1 MELPGY
7 VKDFLQTNYYL
18 SDEDLALPFDQM
30 PAYVRDL
37 VSRTMN
43 TNEQGEVEPKTEEEI
58 LKVAQQQFLADIDSD
73 TLSQTQINN
82 FIANQETLTK
92 LASLADERDP
102 DSDDFGK
109 VASLMAAKRICS
121 DEYADT
127 PKDEAH
133 FMQLRREIKTEL
145 EIKDYVG
152 RYINAHPEA
161 NADPDAF
168 RKQLIDVT
176 AEISSMVRTNQSD
189 KIAARFGLPDTE
201 KDRAEA
207 KGATLSFA
215 MAELKS
221 FSDRIDQQ
229 VKGLPFVQ
237 KVNALH
243 NQFKEKYPKTYT
255 ATKILTS
262 GAAAMTL
269 GPAYSAYRATAGINA
284 MRKDFAEYKKK
295 NPDEKGSFWKFIRT
309 PEGRKQLLTTGQNIA
324 RIIPGARAVG
334 IVLSAVKNSEMLKET
349 IKDLKENGPDKKRLL
364 KFGAAAAGLL
374 AVSVTAAYANDE
386 VADMVHECFSNLDPL
401 KDTLDQAI
409 DHVSSFIPHSAGIT
423 SDLTAA
429 ADLTEASNNLAD
441 VAVNSDLTNAS
452 VNMADFTPSP
462 DVTVSTP
469 VDMADIPPTSDV
481 SANVSVETAAPAP
494 QAAENAS
501 VEAAAPAPQAA
512 ENVSAEAAA
521 PAPQAAEN
529 ASGDK
534 ITVNNI
540 TLTPHGV
547 QEAHGTIEH
556 ADGSETTINTNG
568 GGTTISHSDDHM
580 STRVG
585 IGKDGSVSV
594 KGRITNEVDPNKE
607 GFTATDISYDTNSGS
622 VGTVL
627 TNNQTGDKIVID
639 HSSQMGQT
647 VSYGDSLNNNGIEVT
662 HNNAGVGISGHAK
675 NVELGNG
682 NTVRSVN
689 AGIGT
694 DGTVYSNGTI
704 DHADGSATTYNLNGR
719 EGVLSHSDDHTST
732 SVGIGKDGSV
742 SVKGEI
748 VNDVDPTKKGPVV
761 ESVKYDTND
770 LSLQARIAQYQKGE
784 SVSVSASRNGG
795 IGISKE
801 DANGQSSSVSYDRSG
816 LHIKG
821 KSGKSVNVSRED
833 ISKGIGLIRGL
844 LGGR

>member
-1 MELPGY
+1 M
-7 VKDFLQTNYYL
+7 
-18 SDEDLALPFDQM
+18 
-30 PAYVRDL
+30 
-37 VSRTMN
+37 
-43 TNEQGEVEPKTEEEI
+43 
-58 LKVAQQQFLADIDSD
+58 
-73 TLSQTQINN
+73 
-82 FIANQETLTK
+82 
-92 LASLADERDP
+92 
-102 DSDDFGK
+102 
-109 VASLMAAKRICS
+109 
-121 DEYADT
+121 
-127 PKDEAH
+127 
-133 FMQLRREIKTEL
+133 
-145 EIKDYVG
+145 
-152 RYINAHPEA
+152 
-161 NADPDAF
+161 
-168 RKQLIDVT
+168 
-176 AEISSMVRTNQSD
+176 
-189 KIAARFGLPDTE
+189 
-201 KDRAEA
+201 
-207 KGATLSFA
+207 SFA

-334 IVLSAVKNSEMLKET
+334 IALSAVKNSEMLKET

-429 ADLTEASNNLAD
+429 ADLTETSNNLAD
-441 VAVNSDLTNAS
+441 IAVNSDLPHAS

-481 SANVSVETAAPAP
+481 SANVSVEAAAPAP
-494 QAAENAS
+494 QAAENVSA
-501 VEAAAPAPQAA
+501 EAAAPAPQAA
-512 ENVSAEAAA
+512 ENVSAETAA

-682 NTVRSVN
+682 TTVRSVN
-689 AGIGT
+689 AVIAT
-694 DGTVYSNGTI
+694 DGTVYSQGAI

-719 EGVLSHSDDHTST
+719 EGVISHSDDHTST
-732 SVGIGKDGSV
+732 RVGIGKDGSV

-801 DANGQSSSVSYDRSG
+801 DADGQSSSVSYDRSG

-833 ISKGIGLIRGL
+833 ISKGISLIRGL